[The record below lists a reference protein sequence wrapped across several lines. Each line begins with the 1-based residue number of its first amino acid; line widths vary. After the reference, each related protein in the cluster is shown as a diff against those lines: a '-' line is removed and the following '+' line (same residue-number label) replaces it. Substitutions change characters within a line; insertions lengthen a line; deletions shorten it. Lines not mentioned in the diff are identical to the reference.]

1 MRRSHATPLMLLLI
15 AAAGVT
21 ASACRPARAA
31 ENAGEMAQA
40 FRALEEARL
49 RLRLFERV
57 DYPLRLQEVDAQI
70 KLTRAEVESFQ
81 RRIAEYE
88 RFDGSGAVFLELENV
103 RLMLGAGRLRLQNLE
118 RERLLLQLHFKDER
132 RLRQMQVDAA
142 AQRVAETQNPR

>member
-1 MRRSHATPLMLLLI
+1 MRTTRSAPLMLLLI
-15 AAAGVT
+15 AAAGVAT
-21 ASACRPARAA
+21 SARQTVWAA
-31 ENAGEMAQA
+31 ENTGEMAQA
-40 FRALEEARL
+40 FRALEETRL

-70 KLTRAEVESFQ
+70 KLTRAEIESFR